1 MWTQTQNQT
10 QTVKLQN
17 QQNVI
22 GGITE
27 VFTTNR
33 KPQGIVRCTGEGE
46 ACDTRSSGT
55 EGDEC

>member
-1 MWTQTQNQT
+1 MQNQT
-10 QTVKLQN
+10 QTAKLQN

-22 GGITE
+22 VGITE
-27 VFTTNR
+27 VFTTNK